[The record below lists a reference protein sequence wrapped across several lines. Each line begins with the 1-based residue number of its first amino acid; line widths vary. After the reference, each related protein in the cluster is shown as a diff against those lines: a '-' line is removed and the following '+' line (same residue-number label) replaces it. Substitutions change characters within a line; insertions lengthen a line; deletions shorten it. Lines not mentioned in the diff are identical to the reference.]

1 MSPRRIPIGTRA
13 TGRTLRRATLA
24 YGFDDDESVRKALAQ
39 EVSTGAVASGFAIMR
54 AGERPDMSEAVGGIA
69 VILGLAVVGVLIL
82 RNRRRTSA
90 APVPPPLPPA
100 PQ

>member
-13 TGRTLRRATLA
+13 TGRTLRRAMLA